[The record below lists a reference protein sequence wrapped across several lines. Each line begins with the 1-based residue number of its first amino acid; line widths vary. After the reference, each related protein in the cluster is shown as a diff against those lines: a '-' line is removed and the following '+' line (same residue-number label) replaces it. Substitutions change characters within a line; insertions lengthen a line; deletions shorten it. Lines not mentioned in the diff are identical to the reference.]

1 MTADFNPY
9 QPPETIEALVDHH
22 AVPRSFDYFAL
33 IAWPIVQAC
42 NMFLAALFGWGI
54 TQDHGRIGIFFAAM
68 WFLVAGWFLCCVRP
82 VSARKLIFGAI
93 LLALT
98 QVFPIIQ
105 MIAGTVAFMTAL
117 SLGLAAENPETVTTE
132 FGGFLMT
139 FIVGGILICCAWVM
153 GLIVGLMVPQSWLRP
168 N

>member
-1 MTADFNPY
+1 MTANVNPY

-105 MIAGTVAFMTAL
+105 PGLFMARSYVRQNVVNRFEL
-117 SLGLAAENPETVTTE
+117 QPRSGERSYDSL
-132 FGGFLMT
+132 
-139 FIVGGILICCAWVM
+139 WV
-153 GLIVGLMVPQSWLRP
+153 I
-168 N
+168 